1 MRGMNGLGLTS
12 HAPPALAHWTAQLMK
27 NLINQVIM
35 IAYVYGGKKPA
46 DIYRL
51 YYHFKPLA
59 WTKAWLRARLGF
71 SE

>member
-1 MRGMNGLGLTS
+1 
-12 HAPPALAHWTAQLMK
+12 MK